1 MNKPA
6 KAALLAASIP
16 AFLFLSAQSA
26 PAQQDTEIQMLCS
39 NGFREA
45 MQKLLPEAERAAG
58 RRINLQFGASANFKR
73 SIEGGEPFDLAIVTP
88 QIIADLIKEGK
99 IAPGTATDLAST
111 GIGIAVRA
119 GQPKPDVSTVEAIKR
134 TVLQAKSI
142 GYVQVGA
149 GTPAIINLLDGLGI
163 SADVQRKTVYQPGA
177 EQSMRSLATGETDLV
192 FGLISEIL
200 PAPGVQ
206 LAGPF
211 PPEFQKRI
219 VMTAGIAASTKNR
232 RAATEIVKSLTS
244 AAAAA
249 AIQTTGMDPIAKE
262 K

>member
-1 MNKPA
+1 M
-6 KAALLAASIP
+6 KAAWVVLIAAI
-16 AFLFLSAQSA
+16 AFAQP
-26 PAQQDTEIQMLCS
+26 PAQQDTEIHILCS

-88 QIIADLIKEGK
+88 QIIGDLIAEGK
-99 IAPGTATDLAST
+99 IAAGSATDLASS
-111 GIGIAVRA
+111 GVGIAVRA
-119 GQPKPDVSTVEAIKR
+119 GQPKPDVSTAEAIKR
-134 TVLQAKSI
+134 TVLHAKSV

-149 GTPAIINLLDGLGI
+149 GTPAILNLLDGLGI

-177 EQSMRSLATGETDLV
+177 EQSMRSLASGETDLV

-211 PPEFQKRI
+211 PAEYQKRI
-219 VMTAGIAASTKNR
+219 VMTAGIGAATKNR
-232 RAATEIVKSLTS
+232 AAATEIVKSLTS
-244 AAAAA
+244 AAAGS
-249 AIQTTGMDPIAKE
+249 AIKTAGMDPIAKE

>member
-1 MNKPA
+1 M
-6 KAALLAASIP
+6 KAAWVVLIAAM
-16 AFLFLSAQSA
+16 AFAQS
-26 PAQQDTEIQMLCS
+26 PAQPDTEIHILCS

-88 QIIADLIKEGK
+88 QIIGEFTGEGK
-99 IAPGTATDLAST
+99 IAAGSATDLASS
-111 GIGIAVRA
+111 GVGIAVRA
-119 GQPKPDVSTVEAIKR
+119 GQPKPDVSTAEAIKR
-134 TVLQAKSI
+134 TVLHAKSV

-149 GTPAIINLLDGLGI
+149 GTPAILNLLDGLGI
-163 SADVQRKTVYQPGA
+163 SADVQRKTVYQSGA
-177 EQSMRSLATGETDLV
+177 EQSMRSLAAGETDLV

-211 PPEFQKRI
+211 PAEYQKRI
-219 VMTAGIAASTKNR
+219 IMTAGIAASTKNR
-232 RAATEIVKSLTS
+232 AAASDIVKSLTG

-249 AIQTTGMDPIAKE
+249 AIKTAGMDPIAKE

>member
-1 MNKPA
+1 M
-6 KAALLAASIP
+6 KAAWIVLIAAM
-16 AFLFLSAQSA
+16 AVAQS
-26 PAQQDTEIQMLCS
+26 PAQQDTEIHILCS

-58 RRINLQFGASANFKR
+58 HRINLQFGASANFKR
-73 SIEGGEPFDLAIVTP
+73 SIESGEPFDLAIVTP
-88 QIIADLIKEGK
+88 QIIGDLIADGK
-99 IAPGTATDLAST
+99 IAPGTATDLASS

-119 GQPKPDVSTVEAIKR
+119 GQPKPDVSTAEAIKR
-134 TVLQAKSI
+134 TVLHAKSI
-142 GYVQVGA
+142 GYVRVGA
-149 GTPAIINLLDGLGI
+149 GTPAILNLLDGLGI

-177 EQSMRSLATGETDLV
+177 EESMRSLAAGETDLV

-211 PPEFQKRI
+211 PAEYQKRV
-219 VMTAGIAASTKNR
+219 VMTVGIAASTNN
-232 RAATEIVKSLTS
+232 RAAASEIVKSLTS

-249 AIQTTGMDPIAKE
+249 AIKTTGMDPIVRE

>member
-1 MNKPA
+1 M
-6 KAALLAASIP
+6 KAAWMVLIAAT
-16 AFLFLSAQSA
+16 AFA
-26 PAQQDTEIQMLCS
+26 PLRAQQDTEIHILCS

-88 QIIADLIKEGK
+88 QIIGDLTKEGK
-99 IAPGTATDLAST
+99 IAQGTATDLASS

-119 GQPKPDVSTVEAIKR
+119 GQPKPDVSTAEAIKR
-134 TVLQAKSI
+134 TVLHAKSI
-142 GYVQVGA
+142 GYVKVGA
-149 GTPAIINLLDGLGI
+149 ATPAIINLLDGLGI
-163 SADVQRKTVYQPGA
+163 SAEVQRKTIDQPGA
-177 EQSMRSLATGETDLV
+177 AQSMRSLATGETDLA
-192 FGLISEIL
+192 FGPISEIL

-211 PPEFQKRI
+211 PPEYQKRI
-219 VMTAGIAASTKNR
+219 VMTAGIGALTKNR
-232 RAATEIVKSLTS
+232 PAANEIVKSLTS

-249 AIQTTGMDPIAKE
+249 AIKTTGMDPIAKE

>member
-1 MNKPA
+1 MTKST
-6 KAALLAASIP
+6 KAALLTACITALI
-16 AFLFLSAQSA
+16 FLSARAA
-26 PAQQDTEIQMLCS
+26 PAQDTEIHILCS

-45 MQKLLPEAERAAG
+45 MQKLLPDAERAAG

-88 QIIADLIKEGK
+88 QIIADLVKEGK
-99 IAPGTATDLAST
+99 IAPGTATDLASS

-119 GQPKPDVSTVEAIKR
+119 GQPKPDVSTAVAIKR
-134 TVLQAKSI
+134 TVLAAKSI

-163 SADVQRKTVYQPGA
+163 SADVQRKTAYQPGA

-211 PPEFQKRI
+211 PAEYQKRV
-219 VMTAGIAASTKNR
+219 VMTAGIGAATKNR
-232 RAATEIVKSLTS
+232 GAATEIVKALTS

-249 AIQTTGMDPIAKE
+249 TIKTTGMDPIAKE

>member
-6 KAALLAASIP
+6 KAALLAACIP
-16 AFLFLSAQSA
+16 AFFLLSAQSA
-26 PAQQDTEIQMLCS
+26 PAQDTEIHILCS

-45 MQKLLPEAERAAG
+45 MQKLLPEAEHAAG
-58 RRINLQFGASANFKR
+58 RRINVQFGASANFKR

-88 QIIADLIKEGK
+88 QIIGDLIGEGK
-99 IAPGTATDLAST
+99 IAAGTATDLAST

-119 GQPKPDVSTVEAIKR
+119 SQPKPDVSTAVAIKR

-149 GTPAIINLLDGLGI
+149 GTPAIVNLLDGLGI
-163 SADVQRKTVYQPGA
+163 SADVQRKTVFQPGA
-177 EQSMRSLATGETDLV
+177 EQSMRSLAAGETDLV

-211 PPEFQKRI
+211 PPEYQKRI
-219 VMTAGIAASTKNR
+219 VMTAGIGALTKNR
-232 RAATEIVKSLTS
+232 PAANEIVKSLTS

-249 AIQTTGMDPIAKE
+249 AIKTTGMDPIAKE